1 MPGANLIELAKT
13 KGRKPI
19 LYSLVSVISV
29 AVSQVVLIVCHGVLD
44 ISAEVS
50 NVIAVAAGTVPSY
63 SLNRRW
69 VWGKSTKSHLWK
81 EVVPFWVLSFIGLVF
96 STVVVAVV
104 ENYNDT
110 TLAISA
116 ANLGAFGVLWV
127 GKFLLLH
134 YVLFKDHHVPTE
146 DDIVIPA

>member
-1 MPGANLIELAKT
+1 MGGASLIDLAKT

-29 AVSQVVLIVCHGVLD
+29 AVSQAVLVACHGLVGL
-44 ISAEVS
+44 SAEAS
-50 NVIAVAAGTVPSY
+50 NVIAVAAGTIPSY

-69 VWGKSTKSHLWK
+69 VWGKASKSHLWK
-81 EVVPFWVLSFIGLVF
+81 EVVPFWVLSFVGLVF
-96 STVVVAVV
+96 STVVVGVV
-104 ENYNDT
+104 ETYNDS

-134 YVLFKDHHVPTE
+134 YVLFKDHHTPTG

>member
-1 MPGANLIELAKT
+1 MPAAQLIDLAKT

-29 AVSQVVLIVCHGVLD
+29 AVSQIALVIAHAVFGLG
-44 ISAEVS
+44 AEVS

-69 VWGKSTKSHLWK
+69 VWGKATKSHLWK

-96 STVVVAVV
+96 STVVVAVDRETFV
-104 ENYNDT
+104 RT
-110 TLAISA
+110 PKPSA
-116 ANLGAFGVLWV
+116 RWYGDVAKANAL
-127 GKFLLLH
+127 
-134 YVLFKDHHVPTE
+134 P
-146 DDIVIPA
+146 DD